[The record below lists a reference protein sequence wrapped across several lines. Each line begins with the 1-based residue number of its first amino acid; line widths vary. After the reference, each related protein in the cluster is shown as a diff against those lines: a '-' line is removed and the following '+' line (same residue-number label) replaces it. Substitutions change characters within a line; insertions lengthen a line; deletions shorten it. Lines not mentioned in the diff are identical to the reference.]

1 MGAGAGAR
9 VAPPWRCGQHVPS
22 LSQQRAQTN
31 ACTTFNPHSRLPPSQ
46 IPQVFVN
53 SEFVGGCDILEEMH
67 LSGELRKLLSS

>member
-1 MGAGAGAR
+1 MALRLAR
-9 VAPPWRCGQHVPS
+9 TIP
-22 LSQQRAQTN
+22 LSATRTNQRLHN
-31 ACTTFNPHSRLPPSQ
+31 VHPHSRLPPSQ